1 MAADPAAAAEAI
13 VIHAEAI
20 CEHEDHLWRVLPEV
34 GIPEP
39 YLEDTRQS
47 GSVTFSTESVARTIL
62 YKYVHDISQKKLA
75 SHLSNR
81 PSLVKA
87 FDMPTSP
94 RQQTVSDWLDAF
106 TDDTKRMLKAAA
118 NGIVEV
124 AVENDVLPEAF
135 ITESLDDA
143 EDAEE
148 QVSDREYQRR
158 ETMKVVELAR
168 EYAIPEFDTHRAE
181 NKTYTDEEI
190 FDMLARI
197 CAHKGSAHSEAQ
209 FGWLTDDSLTCDDS
223 TFLRALKKFATPA
236 DEEVEF
242 SFDEFCDDD
251 GMPDI
256 ESLQQS
262 VNASFDGATE
272 NVIEM
277 IREGG
282 VFQSRRN
289 VVAIDIT
296 YQRYWVRP
304 WEDKDAG
311 IPKSDFPRMVSGYK
325 KDGEIRR
332 GYKFATITLVGDN
345 VPIILGVEPV
355 KEDSNWEEDDAPSY
369 PKAELVK
376 RLLDKASRFVD
387 IDEVLFD
394 RGFYADEVF
403 AGVNDRD
410 LIYTAPVPKYE
421 DDYANIEQIE
431 EHPEGDAAVN
441 HDEVFYYE
449 GEKHHEA
456 ERLYVPSRSD
466 DADGK
471 YAVFVTNRDRVE
483 PDEIEAVT
491 HRYRRR
497 WDIENQYKAIGDFLP
512 KTSSGDYRVR
522 FCAFVLAT
530 LIYNL
535 WRLTDYLIKAEVG
548 MDIREPP
555 VLTAK
560 TFVRVLGEFL
570 RRLG

>member
-1 MAADPAAAAEAI
+1 MVADPAAAAQAI
-13 VIHAEAI
+13 VTHSEQI
-20 CEHEDHLWRVLPEV
+20 CEREDHLWRVLPEV
-34 GIPEP
+34 VIPEP

-47 GSVTFSTESVARTIL
+47 GSVTFDTEAVARSLL
-62 YKYVHDISQKKLA
+62 YMYAHDLSQNKLA
-75 SHLSNR
+75 GRLNNR

-87 FDMPTSP
+87 FGMPHSP

-158 ETMKVVELAR
+158 ETLKVVELAR
-168 EYAIPEFDTHRAE
+168 KYAASEFDTHRAE
-181 NKTYTDEEI
+181 NKTYTDEEL

-197 CAHKGSAHSEAQ
+197 CAHKGSPHSEAQ

-242 SFDEFCDDD
+242 SFDAFCDED

-256 ESLQQS
+256 ESLQRS

-272 NVIEM
+272 NVINM
-277 IREGG
+277 IREEG

-296 YQRYWVRP
+296 YQRNWVWP

-345 VPIILGVEPV
+345 VPTFLGVEPV

-369 PKAELVK
+369 SKAELVK

-394 RGFYADEVF
+394 RGFYANGVF
-403 AGVNDRD
+403 AAVDDRN

-421 DDYANIEQIE
+421 DDYTNIKQIEQ
-431 EHPEGDAAVN
+431 HPDADAAVN
-441 HDEVFYYE
+441 HGEVFGFE

-471 YAVFVTNRDRVE
+471 YAVFVTNRDHVKPSQIRK
-483 PDEIEAVT
+483 VT
-491 HRYRRR
+491 NRYRRR
-497 WDIENQYKAIGDFLP
+497 WDIENQFKSLGEFLP
-512 KTSSGDYRVR
+512 KTSSTDYRVR
-522 FCAFVLAT
+522 FCSFVLAT

-548 MDIREPP
+548 MDIRDSP
-555 VLTAK
+555 VVTVK
-560 TFVRVLGEFL
+560 TFVRALGEFL